1 MIKFSQPLLKRR
13 VTTPAKERIAKF
25 MAAAGLCSRRD
36 AERWIEDGRVMVN
49 GAVLTTPATLVSE
62 NDEVIVDGKR
72 IKTQTP
78 RMWVYHKPAG
88 LVVSH
93 RDEKGRP
100 TVFAHLPKDLPRVI
114 SVGRLD
120 LDSEGLLLLTTSGAL
135 ARAMELPANAQK
147 RVYRVRIRGM
157 IMETHRQ
164 QLTQGVRIEGMRYQ
178 PIEVRVEGN
187 KTGRN
192 QWLTLT
198 LREGKNREIRRIF
211 EHFDLPVSRLIRI
224 QYGHFHLEDLAPEE
238 LAEVPAEYMLKLIEQ
253 LGVRFA

>member
-1 MIKFSQPLLKRR
+1 
-13 VTTPAKERIAKF
+13 

-36 AERWIEDGRVMVN
+36 AEGWIADGRVMVN
-49 GAVLTTPATLVSE
+49 GVTLTTPATLVSAE
-62 NDEVIVDGKR
+62 DDIIVDGKR
-72 IKTQTP
+72 IKNTTP
-78 RMWVYHKPAG
+78 SVRLFVYHKPAG

-93 RDEKGRP
+93 KDEQGRA
-100 TVFAHLPKDLPRVI
+100 TVFAHLPRDLPRVI

-135 ARAMELPANAQK
+135 ARAMELPSNAQK

-157 IMETHRQ
+157 VMETHRQ
-164 QLTQGVRIEGMRYQ
+164 QLERGVRIDGMQYQ
-178 PIEVRVEGN
+178 PIDMLVEGT
-187 KTGRN
+187 KEGRN

-224 QYGHFHLEDLAPEE
+224 QYGNFHLDDLEPEE
-238 LAEVPAEYMLKLIEQ
+238 VAEVPREHVIKLMEK
-253 LGVRFA
+253 LGIS